1 MSTVINNLLLLLND
15 LMSSKYSTKCNF
27 CARHKGQRQIF
38 VFPWTFPT
46 INHLIL
52 YFILFEK
59 LSVFATFPVVEIFFV
74 KKEGNKDFDVPMGCS
89 DGAEVRELVGSYIL
103 KQL

>member
-38 VFPWTFPT
+38 DFHELFP
-46 INHLIL
+46 L
-52 YFILFEK
+52 
-59 LSVFATFPVVEIFFV
+59 
-74 KKEGNKDFDVPMGCS
+74 
-89 DGAEVRELVGSYIL
+89 
-103 KQL
+103 